1 MSFNC
6 YYTMKNIYLFLLLF
20 LAVTVVSAQKSNMER
35 TFETSDH
42 VRINYKVS
50 GKGEAC
56 IYGPG
61 GPGQGYPSFELLG
74 GSSLEKNMKMIY
86 MDQRGSGQSGT
97 SDNYHLE
104 AMVQDI
110 EELRQHLKLDKVFL
124 LAHSFGG
131 IIATH
136 YAKKY
141 PQHTKGLILANIT
154 LHFLNNESLKEQIEY
169 GNSLLQQPNKAVPE
183 DSLSAELSKIS
194 AALRKKRIG
203 YKFLT
208 EDIET
213 IKQTDKIDS
222 LHPRI
227 IDFGM
232 AVISKPKDYPEYYSN
247 HALLTKDI
255 HVPVLIITGKNDKA
269 VGTQH
274 YKTFQFPDQKV
285 VSIDGGHLLYYEKNA
300 EFSNAVWNFVRK
312 HKK

>member
-1 MSFNC
+1 
-6 YYTMKNIYLFLLLF
+6 MKTICLLLF
-20 LAVTVVSAQKSNMER
+20 FFASVTVISAQNNGSESF
-35 TFETSDH
+35 FETSDH
-42 VRINYKVS
+42 VKISYKIS

-56 IYGPG
+56 IYVPG

-74 GSSLEKNMKMIY
+74 GSSLEKNMQMIY
-86 MDQRGSGQSGT
+86 MDQRGSGSSGT
-97 SDNYHLE
+97 SENYHLD

-131 IIATH
+131 IIATN

-141 PQHTKGLILANIT
+141 PQYTKGLILANIT

-169 GNSLLQQPNKAVPE
+169 GNSLLHQPNKAIPE
-183 DSLSAELSKIS
+183 DSLSTELSKIS
-194 AALRKKRIG
+194 SALRKKRIG

-208 EDIET
+208 DNIET
-213 IKQTDKIDS
+213 IKQTDRIDS

-232 AVISKPKDYPEYYSN
+232 AVISKPKEFPEYYAD
-247 HALLTKDI
+247 HAPITKDI
-255 HVPVLIITGKNDKA
+255 HVPVLIITGKKDKA

-274 YKTFQFPDQKV
+274 YKTFQFPNQKV
-285 VSIDGGHLLYYEKNA
+285 RSIDGSHLLYYEKNK
-300 EFSNAVWNFVRK
+300 EFVTAIRNFVNK
-312 HKK
+312 HRSF

>member
-1 MSFNC
+1 MSV
-6 YYTMKNIYLFLLLF
+6 ISI
-20 LAVTVVSAQKSNMER
+20 SAQTIGTEA
-35 TFETSDH
+35 FFDTSDH
-42 VRINYKVS
+42 VKIKYKIS

-56 IYGPG
+56 IYVPG

-86 MDQRGSGQSGT
+86 MDQRGSGESGK

-131 IIATH
+131 IIAVN

-141 PQHTKGLILANIT
+141 PQHIKGLILANIT
-154 LHFLNNESLKEQIEY
+154 LHFLNDETLKEQIEY
-169 GNSLLQQPNKAVPE
+169 GNSLLGQQNKAVIK
-183 DSLSAELSKIS
+183 DSLSTELSKVS
-194 AALRKKRIG
+194 SALRKKRIG

-213 IKQTDKIDS
+213 IRQTDKIDS

-232 AVISKPKDYPEYYSN
+232 AVISKPKEFPEYYAD
-247 HALLTKDI
+247 HTPLTKDI
-255 HVPVLIITGKNDKA
+255 HVPVLIITGKKDKA

-274 YKTFQFPDQKV
+274 YKTFQFPDQKI
-285 VSIDGGHLLYYEKNA
+285 VSIEGGHLLYYEKNR
-300 EFSNAVWNFVRK
+300 EFVDAVWKFVSK
-312 HKK
+312 INTNKKL

>member
-1 MSFNC
+1 MNC
-6 YYTMKNIYLFLLLF
+6 YYDMKNIHFLLLLF
-20 LAVTVVSAQKSNMER
+20 LAAIGISAQKSSTEQS
-35 TFETSDH
+35 FETSDH
-42 VRINYKVS
+42 VKIRYKVS

-56 IYGPG
+56 IYVPG

-74 GSSLEKNMKMIY
+74 GNNLEKNMQMVY
-86 MDQRGSGQSGT
+86 MDQRGSGESGK
-97 SDNYHLE
+97 SENYHLD

-131 IIATH
+131 IIAVN

-154 LHFLNNESLKEQIEY
+154 LHFLNDETLKEQIEY
-169 GNSLLQQPNKAVPE
+169 GNNLLQQPNKAVPE

-213 IKQTDKIDS
+213 IRKTDKIDS

-232 AVISKPKDYPEYYSN
+232 AVISKPKEFPEYYTDY
-247 HALLTKDI
+247 APITKDI
-255 HVPVLIITGKNDKA
+255 HVPVLVITGKMDKA
-269 VGTQH
+269 VGTMH
-274 YKTFQFPDQKV
+274 YKTFRFPDQKV
-285 VSIDGGHLLYYEKNA
+285 VAIDGGHLLYYEKNR
-300 EFSNAVWNFVRK
+300 EFVDAAWHFISK
-312 HKK
+312 HK